1 MAAPPKKY
9 YDILGHKL
17 VPEHTIL
24 SEKEK
29 KELLVEYNIRPDQL
43 PRILTNDP
51 AVISTGAKPGQIV
64 KIIRKSPTAKYATA
78 YRLVVESD
86 TSESFV
92 FAEPSEEFSTPSE
105 EI

>member
-1 MAAPPKKY
+1 
-9 YDILGHKL
+9 
-17 VPEHTIL
+17 L

-29 KELLVEYNIRPDQL
+29 KELLEEYDIRADQL
-43 PRILTNDP
+43 PRILANDP
-51 AVISTGAKPGQIV
+51 AVISAGAKPGQIV

-92 FAEPSEEFSTPSE
+92 FTEPSEEFSSSSE
-105 EI
+105 EM

>member
-1 MAAPPKKY
+1 
-9 YDILGHKL
+9 L
-17 VPEHTIL
+17 ET
-24 SEKEK
+24 
-29 KELLVEYNIRPDQL
+29 YNITPDQL
-43 PRILTNDP
+43 PRILANDP

-92 FAEPSEEFSTPSE
+92 FAEPTEELSTSSEE
-105 EI
+105 